1 MAEEMDFRNI
11 MALAVIL
18 IACGCGSAPR
28 LPPLQVKGRWHKVQ
42 KSDTIKSVAGR
53 YKSDAGD
60 IAELNDIRDDADLR
74 SRKEVFIPL
83 TEGKTPGGHSTTGT
97 GSGKAAGG
105 KKAAALSGG
114 GSKGS
119 GSQGSE
125 KPAESTSAV
134 LKWPVNGK
142 VTSGFGIRRGRV
154 HEGIDISVKKGVPV
168 KAAADGVVLYSGSE
182 LKGYGNL
189 VILRHDNDLVTVYA
203 HNSKNKVKEGDRV
216 KCGQVV
222 SLAGDTGRATAPHLH
237 FEVRKGDKP
246 RNPLLFL
253 PYRK

>member
-1 MAEEMDFRNI
+1 MGFRNI
-11 MALAVIL
+11 ISLAAIMIV
-18 IACGCGSAPR
+18 CGCGSAPR
-28 LPPLQVKGRWHKVQ
+28 LPPLQVKGRWHTVQ

-60 IAELNDIRDDADLR
+60 IAEFNDIRDDADLH
-74 SRKEVFIPL
+74 SRKEIFIPL
-83 TEGKTPGGHSTTGT
+83 SRGRTPGGHSTAGT
-97 GSGKAAGG
+97 GSGKAAGQ
-105 KKAAALSGG
+105 KKVGASSGS
-114 GSKGS
+114 GSEGT

-154 HEGIDISVKKGVPV
+154 HEGIDISAKKGTPV

-189 VILRHDNDLVTVYA
+189 VILRHDNDLITVYA

-216 KCGQVV
+216 KCGQVI
-222 SLAGDTGRATAPHLH
+222 SLAGDTGRATGSHLH

-253 PYRK
+253 PSRK